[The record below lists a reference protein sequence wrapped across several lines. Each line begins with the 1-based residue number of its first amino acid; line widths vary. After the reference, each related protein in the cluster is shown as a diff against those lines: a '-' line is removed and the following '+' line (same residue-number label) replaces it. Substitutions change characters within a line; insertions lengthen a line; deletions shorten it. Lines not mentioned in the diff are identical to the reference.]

1 MESQTLWTF
10 LRAMSTALSTPISSS
25 KFHSGDLNIRAEA
38 FVSFTDVR
46 GCTSGLKMAIFFF
59 LVICFQLMER
69 CDILQ
74 LKSTYVLFTFVILAF
89 SK

>member
-46 GCTSGLKMAIFFF
+46 GY
-59 LVICFQLMER
+59 LV
-69 CDILQ
+69 
-74 LKSTYVLFTFVILAF
+74 
-89 SK
+89 